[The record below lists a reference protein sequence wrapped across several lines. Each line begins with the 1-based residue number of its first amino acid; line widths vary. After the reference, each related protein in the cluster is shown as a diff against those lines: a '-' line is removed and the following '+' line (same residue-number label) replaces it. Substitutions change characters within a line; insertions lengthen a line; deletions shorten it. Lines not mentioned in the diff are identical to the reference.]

1 MKNADGMREVGKATC
16 HAVGA
21 HAGATKNDDTFV
33 VGFFQQTEKEF
44 VFLIGGDGIEGVG
57 DGFGRGL
64 AQTDLD
70 GDRFFEGPL
79 GESFDF
85 GGDGGREKEG
95 LTFLGAEGDDAFDV
109 GEEAHIE
116 HAIDFIKDEVG
127 EMAEVKVSLADEVE

>member
-1 MKNADGMREVGKATC
+1 M
-16 HAVGA
+16 
-21 HAGATKNDDTFV
+21 
-33 VGFFQQTEKEF
+33 
-44 VFLIGGDGIEGVG
+44 FLIGGDGVEGVG

-85 GGDGGREKEG
+85 GGNGGREKEG

-127 EMAEVKVSLADEVE
+127 EMAEIEVSLADEVE